1 MGVGNWDGFWP
12 RPRFRWEPR
21 HAFVDLRG
29 AHVCSAEVSNSAA
42 EPDGTGVTG
51 LGICSSRRR
60 TGLTK
65 LVDQVDFTPT
75 VHGALAMRAAS
86 SPPVDEL
93 EERRPLTE
101 AARSP
106 FAAPPSTSAW
116 QRARDQLR
124 RALGAERTPG
134 NALNQDLLAS
144 ISAAV
149 RGQVSAT
156 PMAAGGGNERPAGA
170 AGAPTTADA
179 DADATDAPPLAALPD
194 SVPRGDIL
202 AAARWVEDAM
212 PFAMLLLVV
221 FLYRHLVSI
230 LTFFWL
236 TSLLHNANE
245 RMRHAATRCE
255 RAARLSPGSPPL

>member
-1 MGVGNWDGFWP
+1 M
-12 RPRFRWEPR
+12 
-21 HAFVDLRG
+21 
-29 AHVCSAEVSNSAA
+29 
-42 EPDGTGVTG
+42 
-51 LGICSSRRR
+51 
-60 TGLTK
+60 
-65 LVDQVDFTPT
+65 
-75 VHGALAMRAAS
+75 HGALAMRAAS

-156 PMAAGGGNERPAGA
+156 PGSLATSMKQCLHVCVFSAFPAG
-170 AGAPTTADA
+170 
-179 DADATDAPPLAALPD
+179 PPPGYD
-194 SVPRGDIL
+194 EIIIDDFFF
-202 AAARWVEDAM
+202 EDF
-212 PFAMLLLVV
+212 P
-221 FLYRHLVSI
+221 S
-230 LTFFWL
+230 
-236 TSLLHNANE
+236 
-245 RMRHAATRCE
+245 
-255 RAARLSPGSPPL
+255 